1 MKNCNQRMINS
12 LLFIVF
18 LKIRWW
24 LVGENIKSAN
34 DTIVG
39 KETYGV
45 VYGISKG
52 YVYAL
57 RVLGFSKGG
66 DGKMSPTQYFT
77 LGKYDVARSRLQ
89 REDFLNFISMS
100 FMVKLHEYVI
110 MFKLNQLHGKVKII
124 HICSSYNRRSCTR
137 RFKDFGHRTF
147 CLVHQSIIND
157 SHLFVCS
164 TVLICAII
172 TPCHDISMKS
182 IYYITCIY
190 TCVLYNHHF
199 S

>member
-1 MKNCNQRMINS
+1 MQFFLK
-12 LLFIVF
+12 FIFFLPF

-39 KETYGV
+39 KETYGM

-77 LGKYDVARSRLQ
+77 LGKC
-89 REDFLNFISMS
+89 IMS
-100 FMVKLHEYVI
+100 VTNYII
-110 MFKLNQLHGKVKII
+110 M
-124 HICSSYNRRSCTR
+124 
-137 RFKDFGHRTF
+137 
-147 CLVHQSIIND
+147 
-157 SHLFVCS
+157 
-164 TVLICAII
+164 
-172 TPCHDISMKS
+172 
-182 IYYITCIY
+182 
-190 TCVLYNHHF
+190 
-199 S
+199 

>member
-1 MKNCNQRMINS
+1 MYLVFIASKWPTLSFLVYMLYQIKKKLKNCYQRMINS
-12 LLFIVF
+12 FLVIFFPF

-39 KETYGV
+39 KETYGM

-77 LGKYDVARSRLQ
+77 LGKCNVARS
-89 REDFLNFISMS
+89 
-100 FMVKLHEYVI
+100 
-110 MFKLNQLHGKVKII
+110 QL
-124 HICSSYNRRSCTR
+124 
-137 RFKDFGHRTF
+137 
-147 CLVHQSIIND
+147 
-157 SHLFVCS
+157 
-164 TVLICAII
+164 
-172 TPCHDISMKS
+172 
-182 IYYITCIY
+182 
-190 TCVLYNHHF
+190 
-199 S
+199 

>member
-1 MKNCNQRMINS
+1 MQFFKKKIFF
-12 LLFIVF
+12 LPF

-39 KETYGV
+39 KETYGM

-77 LGKYDVARSRLQ
+77 LGKCNVARS
-89 REDFLNFISMS
+89 
-100 FMVKLHEYVI
+100 
-110 MFKLNQLHGKVKII
+110 QL
-124 HICSSYNRRSCTR
+124 
-137 RFKDFGHRTF
+137 
-147 CLVHQSIIND
+147 
-157 SHLFVCS
+157 
-164 TVLICAII
+164 
-172 TPCHDISMKS
+172 
-182 IYYITCIY
+182 
-190 TCVLYNHHF
+190 
-199 S
+199 